1 MMRMDAAIQAVLDS
15 YEARYAKESLLM
27 RTEPMEKVMAR
38 RDEFLLPVGAETGT
52 VLNLLIKGAKAASI
66 LEIGTSYGY
75 SALFL
80 GEAARATGGKLTTVE
95 LSPEKSR
102 QARAAVEA
110 AGLAAHVDFQVG
122 SALEVLPR
130 LAGPFDFVLIDLWK
144 DLYVPCLDLIYGKLK
159 PGALVAADNMTYPDS
174 ARDDARA
181 YQRRVRELEFD
192 SVLLPVGSGVELS
205 RRR

>member
-1 MMRMDAAIQAVLDS
+1 MDAAIQAVLDS
-15 YEARYAKESLLM
+15 HEARNAKESLLM
-27 RTEPMEKVMAR
+27 RSEPMEKVMAR

-52 VLNLLIKGAKAASI
+52 ILNLLIKGAKATSI

-75 SALFL
+75 SALYL

-102 QARAAVEA
+102 QARAAVVS
-110 AGLAAHVDFQVG
+110 AGLGGHVDFQVG

-144 DLYVPCLDLIYGKLK
+144 DLYVPCLNLIYDKLK
-159 PGALVAADNMTYPDS
+159 AGALIAADNMTYPDS
-174 ARDDARA
+174 ARADARA
-181 YQRRVRELEFD
+181 YQRRVRELDFD

>member
-1 MMRMDAAIQAVLDS
+1 MDATIRAVLES
-15 YEARYAKESLLM
+15 FEARYATESQFM
-27 RTEPMEKVMAR
+27 RTEPMDKVMAR

-52 VLNLLIKGAKAASI
+52 ILNLLIKGAKATSI

-75 SALFL
+75 SALYL
-80 GEAARATGGKLTTVE
+80 GEAARATGGRLTTVE

-102 QARAAVEA
+102 QARAAVES

-144 DLYVPCLDLIYGKLK
+144 DLYVPCLDLIYAKLK
-159 PGALVAADNMTYPDS
+159 AGALVVADNMTYPEN
-174 ARDDARA
+174 ARADAQA
-181 YQRRVRELEFD
+181 YQRRVRTLDFD